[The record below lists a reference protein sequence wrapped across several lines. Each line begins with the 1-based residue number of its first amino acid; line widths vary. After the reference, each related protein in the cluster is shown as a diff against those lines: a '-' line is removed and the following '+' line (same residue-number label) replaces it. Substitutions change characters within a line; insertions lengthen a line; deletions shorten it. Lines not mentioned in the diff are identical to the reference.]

1 MDMPFIVI
9 VLGSIE
15 EALYLIEAIIVV
27 FAEQQDLLIMFSKQ
41 PPAKHT

>member
-1 MDMPFIVI
+1 MAMPLVVI

-15 EALYLIEAIIVV
+15 EVFYLIEAFIVV

-41 PPAKHT
+41 PPTKHT